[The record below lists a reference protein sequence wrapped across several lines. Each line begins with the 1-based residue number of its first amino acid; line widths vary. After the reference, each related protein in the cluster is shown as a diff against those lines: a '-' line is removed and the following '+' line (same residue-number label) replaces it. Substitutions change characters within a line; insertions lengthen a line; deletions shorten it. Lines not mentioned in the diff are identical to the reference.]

1 MGGIA
6 GLMTRDGRPP
16 NEATLKKLAEALA
29 HRGPDGRGT
38 YLSGNLGMVHTRLA
52 VMAQDD
58 GDQPL
63 YAQTDTDPEPGGD
76 GDGWVALIAD
86 GEIYNAPE
94 LRLRIGED
102 VLVTGSDCELPLHLY
117 QEHGAGFADH
127 LRGMYG
133 IAIHDPRHGTAE
145 AGRLILAR
153 DPFGIKPLYYA
164 ESDAGLAFASEA
176 QALIAAGVV
185 EPALCAEGRDELLQL
200 QFTTGRRTPFAGI
213 ERMLPGETVV
223 AERGRIVERRRLDAL
238 PSEGPRSI
246 DEAEA
251 LDELDRHLNRSVT
264 MHQWSDVP
272 YGMFLSG
279 GIDSSVLLAIMERL
293 NEKPVV
299 AFTAGFPGG
308 MLQDER
314 GYARAVAGAAGAE
327 LVEVDCGEQAFWRL
341 LPEVAACMDDPT
353 VDYSVFPSF
362 RLAAAARDAG
372 IKVILSG
379 EGGDE
384 VFGGY
389 GRYRRALRPRLLGG
403 EPMRSRGVFDR
414 SGVLREEGGRW
425 RDGIVAAQAAVSL
438 PGRTSLQVLQAQDCA
453 DWLPNSLLTVLDRSL
468 MAHGIEGRVPFVDRD
483 LAAFAFRLPDRLK
496 VRRGVGKALLRQW
509 LMTGLPTAKPFER
522 RRGLTMPVVQWI
534 SGRGAELGP
543 LVAAQPGI
551 VEACRP
557 GTVES
562 LFASVG
568 VDDRAVRAAWTLLF
582 YALWHRRH
590 ILLRP
595 PEGDVFET
603 LAEPL

>member
-1 MGGIA
+1 
-6 GLMTRDGRPP
+6 
-16 NEATLKKLAEALA
+16 
-29 HRGPDGRGT
+29 
-38 YLSGNLGMVHTRLA
+38 MVHARLS
-52 VMAQDD
+52 VMAPDN

-63 YAQTDTDPEPGGD
+63 YAQTDTGPGPD

-86 GEIYNAPE
+86 GEIYNAPG
-94 LRLRIGED
+94 LRLRLGED
-102 VLVTGSDCELPLHLY
+102 AFVTGSDCEPALHLY
-117 QEHGAGFADH
+117 QQHGTGFADH
-127 LRGMYG
+127 LRGMYA
-133 IAIHDPRHGTAE
+133 IAIHDPRHGSVET
-145 AGRLILAR
+145 GRLILAR

-164 ESDAGLAFASEA
+164 ETDAGLAFASEA

-185 EPALCAEGRDELLQL
+185 EPSLCIEGRDELLQL
-200 QFTTGRRTPFAGI
+200 QFTTGRRTLFAGI
-213 ERMLPGETVV
+213 ERLLPGETVV
-223 AERGRIVERRRLDAL
+223 AEQGRIVERHRLAAL
-238 PSEGPRSI
+238 PAEGPRPI
-246 DEAEA
+246 PEGEA
-251 LDELDRHLNRSVT
+251 LDELDRHLNHSVT
-264 MHQWSDVP
+264 VHQWSDVP

-299 AFTAGFPGG
+299 AFTAGFADNG
-308 MLQDER
+308 LHDER
-314 GYARAVAGAAGAE
+314 GYARAVARAAGAE
-327 LVEVDCGEQAFWRL
+327 LIEVDCGEGAFWRL
-341 LPEVAACMDDPT
+341 LPEVAACMDDPAI
-353 VDYSVFPSF
+353 DYSVFPSF

-384 VFGGY
+384 LFGGY
-389 GRYRRALRPRLLGG
+389 GRYRRALRSRLLGG

-414 SGVLREEGGRW
+414 SGVLLDDGGRW
-425 RDGIVAAQAAVSL
+425 RDGILAAKAAATV
-438 PGRTSLQVLQAQDCA
+438 PGWTSLQALQAQDCA
-453 DWLPNSLLTVLDRSL
+453 DWLPNSLLTILDRTL

-496 VRRGVGKALLRQW
+496 LRYGVGKALLRQW
-509 LMTGLPTAKPFER
+509 LTTGLPAAKPFGR
-522 RRGLTMPVVQWI
+522 KRGLTMPVVRWI
-534 SGRGAELGP
+534 SVRGAQLGP

-551 VEACRP
+551 AEACLP

-568 VDDRAVRAAWTLLF
+568 VDDRAVRAAWSLLF

-603 LAEPL
+603 LAAPL

>member
-16 NEATLKKLAEALA
+16 SEATLKTLAGAVA

-38 YLSGNLGMVHTRLA
+38 YLSGNLGMVHARLSVVA
-52 VMAQDD
+52 PDG

-63 YAQTDTDPEPGGD
+63 YAQTDVDSGSDE
-76 GDGWVALIAD
+76 DGWVALIAD
-86 GEIYNAPE
+86 GEIYNAAE
-94 LRLRIGED
+94 LRRRLGED
-102 VLVTGSDCELPLHLY
+102 VLVTGSDCEPALHLY
-117 QEHGAGFADH
+117 QRDGTNFADH
-127 LRGMYG
+127 LRGMYA

-145 AGRLILAR
+145 TGRLLLAR

-164 ESDAGLAFASEA
+164 ETDAGLAFASEA

-185 EPALCAEGRDELLQL
+185 ESRLCTESREELLQL
-200 QFTTGRRTPFAGI
+200 QFTTGRRTPFIGI
-213 ERMLPGETVV
+213 ERLLPGETVV
-223 AERGRIVERRRLDAL
+223 AERGRIVERHRLDAL
-238 PSEGPRSI
+238 PAEGPRSI
-246 DEAEA
+246 SEEEA
-251 LDELDRHLNRSVT
+251 LDELDRHLNQSVT
-264 MHQWSDVP
+264 VHQWSDVP

-299 AFTAGFPGG
+299 AFTAGFPGSR
-308 MLQDER
+308 LPDER
-314 GYARAVAGAAGAE
+314 GYARAAAGAAGAE
-327 LVEVDCGEQAFWRL
+327 LIEVDCGEEAFWRL
-341 LPEVAACMDDPT
+341 LPDVAACMDDPA

-372 IKVILSG
+372 IKVILTG

-384 VFGGY
+384 MFGGY
-389 GRYRRALRPRLLGG
+389 RRYRRALRSRLLGG

-414 SGVLREEGGRW
+414 SGVLRENGGRW
-425 RDGIVAAQAAVSL
+425 RDGILAAKDAAAL
-438 PGRTSLQVLQAQDCA
+438 PGRTALQVLQAQDCA
-453 DWLPNSLLTVLDRSL
+453 DWLPNNLLTVQDRAL
-468 MAHGIEGRVPFVDRD
+468 MAHGIEGRVPFVDRE

-496 VRRGVGKALLRQW
+496 VRRGIGKVLLRQW
-509 LMTGLPTAKPFER
+509 LMTGLPAAKPFER
-522 RRGLTMPVVQWI
+522 KRGLTMPVVQWI

-551 VEACRP
+551 AEACRP

-568 VDDRAVRAAWTLLF
+568 VDDRAVRAAWSLLF

-603 LAEPL
+603 LSVPF

>member
-16 NEATLKKLAEALA
+16 REATLKKLAGALA

-38 YLSGNLGMVHTRLA
+38 YLSGNLGMVHARLA
-52 VMAQDD
+52 VMAPDNA
-58 GDQPL
+58 DQPL
-63 YAQTDTDPEPGGD
+63 YAQTNADPGPD
-76 GDGWVALIAD
+76 GDGWVALVAD

-94 LRLRIGED
+94 LRLRLGED
-102 VLVTGSDCELPLHLY
+102 ALVTGSDCEPPLHLY
-117 QEHGAGFADH
+117 LKHGTGFVDH
-127 LRGMYG
+127 LRGMYA
-133 IAIHDPRHGTAE
+133 IAIHDPRHGTTE

-164 ESDAGLAFASEA
+164 ETDAGLAFASEP

-185 EPALCAEGRDELLQL
+185 ESRLRAEIRDELLQL
-200 QFTTGRRTPFAGI
+200 QFTTGRSTPFAGI
-213 ERMLPGETVV
+213 ERLLPGETVV
-223 AERGRIVERRRLDAL
+223 AERGRIVERRRLAAL
-238 PSEGPRSI
+238 PAEAPRSI
-246 DEAEA
+246 PEGEA
-251 LDELDRHLNRSVT
+251 LDELDRHLNQSVT
-264 MHQWSDVP
+264 VHQWSDVP

-299 AFTAGFPGG
+299 AFTAGFPGSR
-308 MLQDER
+308 LRDER
-314 GYARAVAGAAGAE
+314 GYARAVAGASGAE
-327 LVEVDCGEQAFWRL
+327 LIEVDCGEEAFWRL

-372 IKVILSG
+372 IKVILTG

-384 VFGGY
+384 LFGGY
-389 GRYRRALRPRLLGG
+389 GRYRRALRSRLLGG
-403 EPMRSRGVFDR
+403 QPMRSRGVFDR
-414 SGVLREEGGRW
+414 SGVLREESGRW
-425 RDGIVAAQAAVSL
+425 RDGILAAKAAAAL

-453 DWLPNSLLTVLDRSL
+453 DWLPNSLLTVLDRAL
-468 MAHGIEGRVPFVDRD
+468 MAHGIEGRVPFVDRE

-496 VRRGVGKALLRQW
+496 LRRGVGKVLLRQW
-509 LMTGLPTAKPFER
+509 LMTGLPAAKPFER
-522 RRGLTMPVVQWI
+522 KRELTMPVVQWI
-534 SGRGAELGP
+534 SGRGTELGP
-543 LVAAQPGI
+543 LVAAQPG
-551 VEACRP
+551 VAEACRP

-603 LAEPL
+603 LAGPL

>member
-16 NEATLKKLAEALA
+16 PEATLKELGGALA

-38 YLSGNLGMVHTRLA
+38 YLSGNLGMVHARLA
-52 VMAQDD
+52 VMAPDD
-58 GDQPL
+58 GDQPI
-63 YAQTDTDPEPGGD
+63 YAQTDTASGSDE
-76 GDGWVALIAD
+76 DGWVALIAD
-86 GEIYNAPE
+86 GEIYNAPQ
-94 LRLRIGED
+94 LRLRLGED
-102 VLVTGSDCELPLHLY
+102 ALATGSDCEPPLHLY
-117 QEHGAGFADH
+117 QKHGTGFTDH
-127 LRGMYG
+127 LRGMYAL
-133 IAIHDPRHGTAE
+133 AIHDPRHGTTE
-145 AGRLILAR
+145 TGRLILSR

-164 ESDAGLAFASEA
+164 ETDAGLAFASEP

-185 EPALCAEGRDELLQL
+185 ESRLCTESRDELLQL
-200 QFTTGRRTPFAGI
+200 QFTTGRRTPFIGI
-213 ERMLPGETVV
+213 ERLLPGETMV
-223 AERGRIVERRRLDAL
+223 AERGRIVERRSLAAL
-238 PSEGPRSI
+238 PAEGPRSMI
-246 DEAEA
+246 PEAEA
-251 LDELDRHLNRSVT
+251 LDELDRHLNQSVT
-264 MHQWSDVP
+264 VHQWSDVP

-279 GIDSSVLLAIMERL
+279 GIDSSVLLAIMDRL

-299 AFTAGFPGG
+299 AFTAGFPGSR
-308 MLQDER
+308 LQDER

-327 LVEVDCGEQAFWRL
+327 LIEVDCGEEAFWRL

-384 VFGGY
+384 LFGGY
-389 GRYRRALRPRLLGG
+389 GRYRRALRSRLLGG
-403 EPMRSRGVFDR
+403 RPMRSRGVFHR
-414 SGVLREEGGRW
+414 SGVLREDGGRW
-425 RDGIVAAQAAVSL
+425 RDGILAAKAAAAL

-453 DWLPNSLLTVLDRSL
+453 DWLPNSLLTVLDRAL
-468 MAHGIEGRVPFVDRD
+468 MAHGIEGRVPFVDRE

-496 VRRGVGKALLRQW
+496 LRRGVGKALLRQW
-509 LMTGLPTAKPFER
+509 LMTGLPAAKPFER
-522 RRGLTMPVVQWI
+522 KRGLTMPVVQWI

-543 LVAAQPGI
+543 LVAAQPG
-551 VEACRP
+551 VAEACLP

-568 VDDRAVRAAWTLLF
+568 ADDRAVRAAWSLLF

-590 ILLRP
+590 ILLQP

-603 LAEPL
+603 LAGPW